1 MIIALPFRSTFAAA
15 SIGALLAAAPG
26 LALAEAA
33 NPPPSD
39 PPAVITAPAEAAP
52 SDPPQ
57 GGTRLLPTPQ
67 ETFGAI
73 GKFIDQSISNVGAGV
88 KGAGETIGATTS
100 AAGDLAKGVTDAAG
114 TVARLPVT
122 NIVTGY
128 QVCAAAPNGAPD
140 CEVASLAMCK
150 AKGFSRG
157 NSVDITSSYKCPAQ
171 MWREGRAPNPHECR
185 DESFVSKAVC
195 Q

>member
-1 MIIALPFRSTFAAA
+1 MIAALPFRSAFASA
-15 SIGALLAAAPG
+15 SFGALVLAAPSLV
-26 LALAEAA
+26 LAQGA

-39 PPAVITAPAEAAP
+39 PPAVIAAP
-52 SDPPQ
+52 PEAPQ
-57 GGTRLLPTPQ
+57 ADGGRLLPTPQ

-73 GKFIDQSISNVGAGV
+73 GRLIDQSISSVGAGV
-88 KGAGETIGATTS
+88 KGAGETLGATTS

-122 NIVTGY
+122 NIVTGHEF
-128 QVCAAAPNGAPD
+128 CAIAPNGAPD
-140 CEVASLAMCK
+140 CNSASLALCK
-150 AKGFSRG
+150 AKGFARG
-157 NSVDITSSYKCPAQ
+157 QSVDITSSYKCPPQ
-171 MWREGRAPNPHECR
+171 MWREGRAPNPQECR

>member
-1 MIIALPFRSTFAAA
+1 MIEAPPFRSTFAAA
-15 SIGALLAAAPG
+15 SIGALVLAMPA
-26 LALAEAA
+26 LVLAEGA
-33 NPPPSD
+33 NPPPAD
-39 PPAVITAPAEAAP
+39 PPAVITAAP
-52 SDPPQ
+52 DPPQ
-57 GGTRLLPTPQ
+57 DGARLLPTPQ

-114 TVARLPVT
+114 TVARLPGT
-122 NIVTGY
+122 NVVAGY
-128 QVCAAAPNGAPD
+128 QLCAVAPNGAPD
-140 CEVASLAMCK
+140 CEGASLALCK
-150 AKGFSRG
+150 SKGFARG
-157 NSVDITSSYKCPAQ
+157 NSLDITSSFKCPAQ
-171 MWREGRAPNPHECR
+171 MYREGRAPNPQECR

>member
-1 MIIALPFRSTFAAA
+1 MIAPLRFRSAFAFALL
-15 SIGALLAAAPG
+15 GALLLAAP
-26 LALAEAA
+26 ALAEGA

-39 PPAVITAPAEAAP
+39 PPAVITAPP
-52 SDPPQ
+52 DQPTPPQ
-57 GGTRLLPTPQ
+57 DGARLLPTPQ

-88 KGAGETIGATTS
+88 KGAGETLGATTS

-114 TVARLPVT
+114 TVARLPAT
-122 NIVTGY
+122 NIVDGHE
-128 QVCAAAPNGAPD
+128 VCAVAPNGAPD
-140 CEVASLAMCK
+140 CAVASLALCK
-150 AKGFSRG
+150 SKGFARG
-157 NSVDITSSYKCPAQ
+157 QSVDITSAFKCPAQ
-171 MWREGRAPNPHECR
+171 MYREGRAPNPQDCR